1 MVGSTCFF
9 FINGKKTRQKRQPKS
24 NERYFHSISSADT
37 TQPVGGGVS
46 LLQGVHKN
54 NVSAPSQ

>member
-1 MVGSTCFF
+1 MFF